1 MGMLLNS
8 RDLSER
14 LNKSESTI
22 RRWKSE
28 GIIPYIQPVEH
39 GAVLYDYGEV
49 VRALRKRT
57 RQHRKK
63 KDKED
68 SSQPQG

>member
-8 RDLSER
+8 QDLSER

-22 RRWKSE
+22 RRWKTQ

-63 KDKED
+63 KEKP
-68 SSQPQG
+68 QPPQGE